1 MNPTLLRAARRSTAT
16 QEFPNEHPSTSPR
29 TDPLGSVGIVSRR
42 QFVGSTAGALA
53 AAAGFGSLLEACGR
67 AGDGLPTSPIS
78 LRLTQETPLGQAA
91 PLPIPVGSPLFGGFH
106 VWAPGPPALG
116 FDSIDA
122 EPITITD
129 FKGSVGLAYING
141 MVTRRRRST
150 GESVQLPF
158 LSADM
163 RFMKGVYRGADGRV
177 RRGTFGLI

>member
-1 MNPTLLRAARRSTAT
+1 MNPTLLRAARRPIAT

-29 TDPLGSVGIVSRR
+29 TNPHGSVGIVSRR

-53 AAAGFGSLLEACGR
+53 AAAGLGSLLEACGR
-67 AGDGLPTSPIS
+67 ADDLPTSPIS
-78 LRLTQETPLGQAA
+78 LRLTQARASGQAA
-91 PLPIPVGSPLFGGFH
+91 PLPIPVGSPSLFGFH
-106 VWAPGPPALG
+106 VWAPGPPSLG
-116 FDSIDA
+116 GDSIDA

-150 GESVQLPF
+150 GEREQLPF

-163 RFMKGVYRGADGRV
+163 RFMKGVYRGSDGRV
-177 RRGTFGLI
+177 RRGTFALI